1 MLPNSPNIRTY
12 VYLSEIGYQVEVYA
26 HHENGDIKHA
36 TACRDFTGT
45 YEVEKI
51 VDLVANALVDALR
64 NFERT
69 L

>member
-1 MLPNSPNIRTY
+1 MLPNLPNVRAY

-26 HHENGDIKHA
+26 HHKNGDIKRA
-36 TACRDFTGT
+36 EACRDFAGT

-51 VDLVANALVDALR
+51 VDLVANALINALI
-64 NFERT
+64 NFEKT